1 MNQHSG
7 PGEIRMIPVEQ
18 IDVLNP
24 RERGKRGFDDI
35 VANIKSIGLKKPITV
50 TPRTKGVGEER
61 FLLICGE
68 GRFKAF
74 KMLGEKTIPALV
86 VAVSDE
92 DALIMSL
99 AENMARLHGRPLELL
114 AGITQLRDR
123 GHDGREI
130 AAKTGLTF
138 HYVQGILSLIDHG
151 EERLLV
157 AVQSGGIPL
166 NAALAIVGAG
176 NDDQAV
182 QAALQSAYEA
192 GTLRGKQLMDARRLI
207 DKRKSLGR
215 SIARGTPR
223 TRSDITTSSLVR
235 TYQKE
240 VERQKLIVRKA
251 DLAQQRL
258 LFLIQA
264 FRRLVA
270 DENFVNLLRAEGLDT
285 MPKNL
290 ADSL

>member
-1 MNQHSG
+1 
-7 PGEIRMIPVEQ
+7 
-18 IDVLNP
+18 
-24 RERGKRGFDDI
+24 
-35 VANIKSIGLKKPITV
+35 
-50 TPRTKGVGEER
+50 
-61 FLLICGE
+61 
-68 GRFKAF
+68 
-74 KMLGEKTIPALV
+74 
-86 VAVSDE
+86 
-92 DALIMSL
+92 
-99 AENMARLHGRPLELL
+99 
-114 AGITQLRDR
+114 
-123 GHDGREI
+123 
-130 AAKTGLTF
+130 
-138 HYVQGILSLIDHG
+138 
-151 EERLLV
+151 
-157 AVQSGGIPL
+157 
-166 NAALAIVGAG
+166 
-176 NDDQAV
+176 
-182 QAALQSAYEA
+182 
-192 GTLRGKQLMDARRLI
+192 MDARRLI